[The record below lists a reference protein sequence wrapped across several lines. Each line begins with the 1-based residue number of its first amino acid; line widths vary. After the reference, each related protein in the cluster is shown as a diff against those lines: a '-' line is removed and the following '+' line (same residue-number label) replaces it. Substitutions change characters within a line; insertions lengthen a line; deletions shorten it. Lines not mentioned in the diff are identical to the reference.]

1 MTTEEKRELE
11 RIRAD
16 RKGVVD
22 SELFPGLKQLLSQFY
37 PDKNHFIYE
46 LLQNAEDAGASNVR
60 FEVMPDKLLFV
71 HNGSEPFSI
80 KICSTGNSSATFSAV
95 TAAE

>member
-1 MTTEEKRELE
+1 MTAEEKRELE

-37 PDKNHFIYE
+37 PDKNH
-46 LLQNAEDAGASNVR
+46 LDRKSV
-60 FEVMPDKLLFV
+60 V
-71 HNGSEPFSI
+71 
-80 KICSTGNSSATFSAV
+80 
-95 TAAE
+95 